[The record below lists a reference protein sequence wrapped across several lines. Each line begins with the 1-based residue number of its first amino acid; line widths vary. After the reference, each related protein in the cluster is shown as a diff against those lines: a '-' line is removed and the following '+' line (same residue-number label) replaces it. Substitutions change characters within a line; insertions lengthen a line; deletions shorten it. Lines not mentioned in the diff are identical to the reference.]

1 MGDQRRLCQVVL
13 PLLSNALK
21 FTLKGEIEVQTRVL
35 FVDRHN
41 AKVVISI
48 RDTGIAIDKQRAI
61 FNLFEQVDGSV
72 TRQFG
77 GTGLGLALSQRLIVN
92 MILFLLIVRCQC
104 LMGLMR
110 QLKFGHIASM
120 EKGCLSSGYLQALQK
135 QSVRCVKQSV

>member
-21 FTLKGEIEVQTRVL
+21 FTLKGKIEVQTRVL
-35 FVDRHN
+35 PVDRHN

-77 GTGLGLALSQRLIVN
+77 GRGLGLALSQRLIVN
-92 MILFLLIVRCQC
+92 MISFL
-104 LMGLMR
+104 
-110 QLKFGHIASM
+110 
-120 EKGCLSSGYLQALQK
+120 
-135 QSVRCVKQSV
+135 

>member
-1 MGDQRRLCQVVL
+1 MGDQRRLCQAVL

-61 FNLFEQVDGSV
+61 LIY
-72 TRQFG
+72 
-77 GTGLGLALSQRLIVN
+77 LSKWMVL
-92 MILFLLIVRCQC
+92 
-104 LMGLMR
+104 
-110 QLKFGHIASM
+110 
-120 EKGCLSSGYLQALQK
+120 
-135 QSVRCVKQSV
+135 